1 MIIRYTRLLAASCCA
16 LAAVALHAQLPD
28 GPGRD
33 ATVELCGKCHD
44 PGIVAAYHQ
53 DGQAWTDTI
62 QQMIEKGAE
71 GSEAQFKGV
80 LDYLVKNFGPAAAHV
95 NVNKAGPK
103 DLETAFEITPAQ
115 AGAIV
120 KYREENGA
128 FKEIGDL
135 KNVPKL
141 DYKKIEAKKDRIVF

>member
-1 MIIRYTRLLAASCCA
+1 MIIRYTQLLAASWCA
-16 LAAVALHAQLPD
+16 LAAGALHAQLPD

-33 ATVELCGKCHD
+33 ATMEVCGKCHD
-44 PGIVAAYHQ
+44 PGIVANYHQ
-53 DGQAWTDTI
+53 DRQAWTDMI

-71 GSEAQFKGV
+71 GSEAQFKGT
-80 LDYLVKNFGPAAAHV
+80 LDYLVKNFGPAAAPV
-95 NVNKAGPK
+95 NVNKAGAK
-103 DLETAFEITPAQ
+103 ELQTAFEITPAE

-120 KYREENGA
+120 KYRDENGA

-135 KNVPKL
+135 KKVPKL